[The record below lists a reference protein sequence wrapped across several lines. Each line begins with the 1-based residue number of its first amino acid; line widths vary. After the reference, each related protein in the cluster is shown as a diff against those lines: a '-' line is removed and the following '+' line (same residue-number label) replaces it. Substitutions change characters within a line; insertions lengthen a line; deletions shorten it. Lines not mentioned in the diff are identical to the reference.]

1 MKYGL
6 IAQRL
11 GHSFSPELHRMIGG
25 YDYILKELPEK
36 DLSAFFTE
44 RNFDGIN
51 VTIPYKETVL
61 PYLDEIDPPAAA
73 IGAVNTVVNRQGRLY
88 GYNTDFGGML
98 ALIRRMGLDLHGKQV
113 LILGTGGTAK
123 TAHAAA
129 MQLGAA
135 EVHFVSRSSRGGA
148 ISYSEAIS
156 CHSDADVLINAT
168 PCGMYPNLD
177 ECPIDLSYFP
187 DLCGVVDAVYNPL
200 STRLVLNA
208 RQRKIPA
215 QGGLYMLVAQAV
227 LASELFTA
235 KMYCEATLE
244 SVYSQLLR
252 DKRNMILIG
261 MPGSGKTSVGR
272 QVAAMMQRDFV
283 DLDQKIVEQAGKPI
297 TRIFAEDG
305 EKAFRQLETQAIREI
320 AGKSGLVIATGGGCI
335 LLQENIYR
343 LRQNGCLILLNRPLE
358 QLLPTED
365 RPLAD
370 SIEKL
375 QVLFQRRM
383 PLYQAAADQIIS
395 TENGVFETAQA
406 VVRRFNEVQ
415 CP

>member
-1 MKYGL
+1 
-6 IAQRL
+6 
-11 GHSFSPELHRMIGG
+11 
-25 YDYILKELPEK
+25 
-36 DLSAFFTE
+36 
-44 RNFDGIN
+44 
-51 VTIPYKETVL
+51 
-61 PYLDEIDPPAAA
+61 
-73 IGAVNTVVNRQGRLY
+73 
-88 GYNTDFGGML
+88 
-98 ALIRRMGLDLHGKQV
+98 
-113 LILGTGGTAK
+113 
-123 TAHAAA
+123 
-129 MQLGAA
+129 
-135 EVHFVSRSSRGGA
+135 
-148 ISYSEAIS
+148 
-156 CHSDADVLINAT
+156 
-168 PCGMYPNLD
+168 MYPNLD

-187 DLCGVVDAVYNPL
+187 NLCGVVDAIYNPL

-252 DKRNMILIG
+252 DKRSLVLIG

-272 QVAAMMQRDFV
+272 QVAAMMHRDFV

-320 AGKSGLVIATGGGCI
+320 AGKGGLVIATGGGCI
-335 LLQENIYR
+335 LLLENIYR